1 MHWLMGAYDR
11 GEYGKVVF
19 CSTQFVSALVQKP
32 EVSQILPLE
41 TQELEKVVQS
51 IVPKTG
57 KYSELAADESI
68 DGSIQYL
75 LEPSAHEILEKVIRD
90 LVQVAM
96 LHLLFE
102 SSASE
107 HSARM
112 MAMKN
117 ATENAENMMETLNL
131 ELNKSRQ
138 ASITQELTEIA
149 TAKEALTNE

>member
-1 MHWLMGAYDR
+1 MSTENNNNGA
-11 GEYGKVVF
+11 V
-19 CSTQFVSALVQKP
+19 
-32 EVSQILPLE
+32 
-41 TQELEKVVQS
+41 
-51 IVPKTG
+51 
-57 KYSELAADESI
+57 
-68 DGSIQYL
+68 QYL

-117 ATENAENMMETLNL
+117 ATENAEGMIETLNL

-138 ASITQELTEIA
+138 AAITQELTEIA
-149 TAKEALTNE
+149 TAKEALTSD